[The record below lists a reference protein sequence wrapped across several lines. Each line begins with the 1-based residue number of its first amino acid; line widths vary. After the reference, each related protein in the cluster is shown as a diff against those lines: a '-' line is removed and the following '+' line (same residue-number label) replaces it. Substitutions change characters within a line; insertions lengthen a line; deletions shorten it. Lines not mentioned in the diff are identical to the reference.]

1 MLTVE
6 RVDYVV
12 NWKAF
17 KKGSS
22 FFIPCLNCR
31 AARDGIAVVVRRF
44 RFKAI
49 RKVTIEDGV
58 RGLRVWRV

>member
-6 RVDYVV
+6 RVDYVI

-17 KKGSS
+17 KRGCS

-31 AARDGIAVVVRRF
+31 AARDEIAAVVRRF
-44 RFKAI
+44 RFKAVM
-49 RKVTIEDGV
+49 KVKIEDGV